1 MTVMYVLFETTL
13 VKYVVSGSLTPM
25 THPHN
30 DTLMCFRV
38 LLWLFRT
45 PRSQVEVWWSCVDI
59 LDQGTCSVW
68 SRSSQNRTSQIRCV
82 CRHVVFSRDFR
93 NLTKVDTKDSTVV
106 GLCYGDVYCVMKTF
120 VTFTRVCSR
129 LIESCVG
136 LTTSFYT
143 DTLNWLRKYP
153 WPQYGIHKH
162 AHLYDGF
169 CWTLRS

>member
-1 MTVMYVLFETTL
+1 MTHSCVFVFFCDFFVHPGHRWRSGDHVSTFLTKVHVLFEAVT
-13 VKYVVSGSLTPM
+13 S
-25 THPHN
+25 
-30 DTLMCFRV
+30 
-38 LLWLFRT
+38 
-45 PRSQVEVWWSCVDI
+45 
-59 LDQGTCSVW
+59 
-68 SRSSQNRTSQIRCV
+68 SSQNRTSQIRRV